1 MVSDWH
7 MRTSSSV
14 AALKVRIESLFYM
27 NCLTWWRCVRAD
39 ISAPLVWEV
48 DPVGQVCKVE
58 ERKS

>member
-1 MVSDWH
+1 

-14 AALKVRIESLFYM
+14 AALKVHIGKN

-39 ISAPLVWEV
+39 ISAPLVWKV
-48 DPVGQVCKVE
+48 DPAEQVCKVE